1 MLNELNL
8 TWPRGISQLYYK
20 QLERERKKRLRS
32 IANGSKE
39 SVNETAGSNNR
50 KLSRRLDR
58 VGVREGDKKQIKRTK
73 Q

>member
-20 QLERERKKRLRS
+20 QREREKRLRS
-32 IANGSKE
+32 IGNWSKE

-50 KLSRRLDR
+50 KLSSRLDR

-73 Q
+73 K